1 MKPSRFNIIFE
12 HNGKNYITNTVS
24 KSITEL
30 EDKYKTAIEC
40 GELSTFSKD
49 EQKYLL
55 EKGFAV
61 EDGIDEI
68 GLLRYRAN
76 KIKDS
81 KEEMEFVIAP
91 TLACNLKCTYCFE
104 TPRIGFMSEETQK
117 NVLLFI
123 FNKANTDENKRIHI
137 IWFGGEPL
145 LYPEIV
151 INMNQKIYE
160 FCKQNGKELRSDIIT
175 NGYLLNKELLE
186 RLKAAHINH
195 FQITM
200 DGVKKIHDSRRMLCN
215 GCGTYDVIYNNLKLF
230 KDFDIPVS
238 LRINVDKNNISSF
251 NKLEQ
256 EIFNLNNP
264 KIECSPALVEVSS
277 KHLDD
282 DVSNDCFTDDN
293 GMGYYYTNEYIK
305 KYYNTHRISDYSLRL
320 FFCEAEHHHSFAID
334 ELGNVYKCWNSL
346 GVDKDILC
354 TVTDEEY
361 NPSILSTFFSRDP
374 FTEGDCK
381 DCPYI
386 PICAG
391 GCLMQKQLHNN
402 KNFCADCK
410 YTFLQAAKREIDNPQ
425 DEEVTE

>member
-1 MKPSRFNIIFE
+1 MKPSRFNVFFE
-12 HNGKNYITNTVS
+12 HNNRNYVTNTVS
-24 KSITEL
+24 KSIVEL
-30 EDKYKTAIEC
+30 EDNYKNILEH
-40 GELSTFSKD
+40 GDLSQLSEDELL
-49 EQKYLL
+49 YLK

-61 EDGIDEI
+61 DNEIDEI

-91 TLACNLKCTYCFE
+91 TLSCNFKCTYCFE
-104 TPRIGFMSEETQK
+104 SPRIGFMSEETQK
-117 NVLLFI
+117 NVLSFI
-123 FNKANTDENKRIHI
+123 FKKVDTDENKRIHI

-145 LYPEIV
+145 LCADIV
-151 INMNQKIYE
+151 IKMNQRIYE
-160 FCKQNGKELRSDIIT
+160 FCKDNNKELRSDIIT
-175 NGYLLNKELLE
+175 NGYLLNPELLE
-186 RLKAAHINH
+186 KLKAAHINH

-200 DGVKKIHDSRRMLCN
+200 DGIQKIHDSRRMLCN

-230 KDFDIPVS
+230 KDTGLSVS
-238 LRINVDKNNISSF
+238 LRINVDKNNISTF
-251 NKLEQ
+251 DKLER
-256 EIFNLNNP
+256 EIYKLNNP

-282 DVSNDCFTDDN
+282 AVSDNCFTDDN
-293 GMGYYYTNEYIK
+293 SMGYYYANQYIK
-305 KYYNTHRISDYSLRL
+305 KYYNTHKLSDYSLRL

-354 TVTDEEY
+354 TVTDEDY
-361 NPSILSTFFSRDP
+361 NPSVLSTFFSRDP
-374 FTEGDCK
+374 FTEDDCR

-425 DEEVTE
+425 DKEVV